1 MKKSLLRV
9 LSLVLVLILVVA
21 SFAGC
26 AKQEAP
32 APAAA
37 PAQPQVEQKPKSDTL
52 TMYSALDEAEIL
64 VYLDG
69 FTKATGIKVNYVRLS
84 AGEIMTRVTAEKD
97 NPQASVWFGGPSDTH
112 VAAGNGGLLEK
123 YESANIAKI
132 PETYRDKAGLW
143 SPIYVGAI
151 GFACNKDW
159 FEKKKLAYPES
170 WEDLLNPAFD
180 NQISVAHPGSSGT
193 SYTILATM
201 VQLKEEDAAFEYMK
215 KLHNNII
222 QYTKSGSA
230 PAKNAAIGEAAI
242 GLSFAHDILRI
253 RNSEGYPIEL
263 KFPKDGTG
271 YEIGAVSLIKK
282 GIAGEEENSRKFID
296 WITDVEAQELSAVTK
311 SYRLPVNLDAKAP
324 EGAVTLGDLKTINY
338 DNVWAGENRKR
349 LVEKFTAD
357 IATTPSN

>member
-1 MKKSLLRV
+1 MKKSLFRV
-9 LSLVLVLILVVA
+9 LSLVVVLILVA
-21 SFAGC
+21 AAFAGC
-26 AKQEAP
+26 AKTE

-37 PAQPQVEQKPKSDTL
+37 EAPPQEAQKPKSDTL

-64 VYLDG
+64 VYLEG
-69 FTKATGIKVNYVRLS
+69 FTKATGIKVDYVRLS
-84 AGEIMTRVTAEKD
+84 AGEIMARVTAEKD
-97 NPQASVWFGGPSDTH
+97 NPQASIWFGGPSDTH
-112 VAAGNGGLLEK
+112 VAAGSAGLLEK

-132 PETYRDKAGLW
+132 PETYRDKQGFW

-151 GFACNKDW
+151 GFACNRGW
-159 FEKKKLAYPES
+159 FEKKNLAYPES
-170 WEDLLNPAFD
+170 WEDLLKPEFVK
-180 NQISVAHPGSSGT
+180 QISVAHPGSSGT
-193 SYTILATM
+193 AYTILATM
-201 VQLKEEDAAFEYMK
+201 VQLKDEEPALEYMK
-215 KLHNNII
+215 KLHKNVI

-242 GLSFAHDILRI
+242 GLAFAHDILRI

-263 KFPKDGTG
+263 KFPNDGTG
-271 YEIGAVSLIKK
+271 YEIGGVSIIKT
-282 GIAGEEENSRKFID
+282 GIAGEEENARKFID

-311 SYRLPVNLDAKAP
+311 SYRLPVNIDSKPP
-324 EGAVTLGDLKTINY
+324 EGAVTLADLKTIDY

>member
-1 MKKSLLRV
+1 MKKSLFRV
-9 LSLVLVLILVVA
+9 LSLVVVLILVVA
-21 SFAGC
+21 AFAGC

-32 APAAA
+32 AAA
-37 PAQPQVEQKPKSDTL
+37 PAQPQEEQKPKSDTL

-97 NPQASVWFGGPSDTH
+97 NPQASIWFGGPSDTH
-112 VAAGNGGLLEK
+112 VAAANAGILEK

-132 PETYRDKAGLW
+132 PETYRDKAGFW

-151 GFACNKDW
+151 GFACNKEW
-159 FEKKKLAYPES
+159 FEKKNLAYPES
-170 WEDLLNPAFD
+170 WEDLLKPEFAK
-180 NQISVAHPGSSGT
+180 QISVAHPGSSGT
-193 SYTILATM
+193 AYTILATM
-201 VQLKEEDAAFEYMK
+201 VQLKGEEPAFEYMK
-215 KLHNNII
+215 KLHKNVI

-253 RNSEGYPIEL
+253 RNTEGYPIEL

-271 YEIGAVSLIKK
+271 YEIGGVSLIKK

-357 IATTPSN
+357 IATAPSK